1 MATDNS
7 NYCQSG
13 LVLNHLKRWRSIT
26 AVGAMNRYRIF
37 RLAARIYDLRSEGI
51 KIDTLWEKD
60 ALTGKKH
67 AKYQLARESK

>member
-26 AVGAMNRYRIF
+26 ALDAMNRYRIF

-60 ALTGKKH
+60 KTGKKH